1 MIIIDFET
9 KCARYRKR
17 AIEDAIMFAS
27 SQMLSRIRKPVY
39 INIRTIRKL
48 AEKQGV
54 YGDCMDEGDRE
65 FTIRIDVSLPLDE
78 MISTILHEMVHVW
91 QYVSKRMVQNWV
103 HEVRF
108 AKQVYSSEMS
118 YDDRPWEIEAHRKE
132 KELKELFDVERRN
145 KKSLF
150 RPSR

>member
-9 KCARYRKR
+9 KCAKYRKK
-17 AIEDAIMFAS
+17 AIEEAVMFAG
-27 SQMLSRIRKPVY
+27 SQLMSRIRKPVY

-54 YGDCMDEGDRE
+54 YGDCMDEDDRE

-91 QYVSKRMVQNWV
+91 QYVSKRMIQNWV
-103 HEVRF
+103 HEVQF
-108 AKQVYSSEMS
+108 EKITYSSDLPD
-118 YDDRPWEIEAHRKE
+118 DDRPWEIEAHRKE
-132 KELKELFDVERRN
+132 KQLKELYDGQKRY
-145 KKSLF
+145 
-150 RPSR
+150 

>member
-1 MIIIDFET
+1 MIIIEFQT
-9 KCARYRKR
+9 KCAKYRKR
-17 AIEDAIMFAS
+17 AIEDTIMFAS
-27 SQMLSRIRKPVY
+27 SQLMPRIRKPVY

-103 HEVRF
+103 HEIRF
-108 AKQVYSSEMS
+108 AKGFYSSELP
-118 YDDRPWEIEAHRKE
+118 YDVRPWEVEAHRIE
-132 KELKELFDVERRN
+132 KELKEKWDGHYRY
-145 KKSLF
+145 
-150 RPSR
+150 

>member
-1 MIIIDFET
+1 MIIIDFEN
-9 KCARYRKR
+9 KCAKYRKN
-17 AIEDAIMFAS
+17 AIEAAVMFAAHTL
-27 SQMLSRIRKPVY
+27 MPRIKKPVY

-91 QYVSKRMVQNWV
+91 QYVSKRMIQNWV
-103 HEVRF
+103 HEIRF
-108 AKQVYSSEMS
+108 AKQVYSSDLP
-118 YDDRPWEIEAHRKE
+118 YDDRPWEIEAHAKE
-132 KELKELFDVERRN
+132 KELKELFDEQPRYR
-145 KKSLF
+145 KGMS
-150 RPSR
+150 

>member
-1 MIIIDFET
+1 MIVIDFET
-9 KCARYRKR
+9 KCAKYRKK
-17 AIEDAIMFAS
+17 AITEAVMFAS
-27 SQMLSRIRKPVY
+27 KILMPRIRKPVY

-65 FTIRIDVSLPLDE
+65 FTIRIDVSLPLED

-91 QYVSKRMVQNWV
+91 QYVSKRMIYKWV

-108 AKQVYSSEMS
+108 QKAVYSWDMP
-118 YDDRPWEIEAHRKE
+118 YDDRPWEKEAHRLEKQLKE
-132 KELKELFDVERRN
+132 KWDGQTRY
-145 KKSLF
+145 
-150 RPSR
+150 

>member
-1 MIIIDFET
+1 MLVLNFQN
-9 KCARYRKR
+9 KCAKYRNK
-17 AIEDAIMFAS
+17 AIRDAIDLAYCE
-27 SQMLSRIRKPVY
+27 LLPRIRKPIY

-48 AEKQGV
+48 AQKQGV

-108 AKQVYSSEMS
+108 AKQVYSSDMP
-118 YDDRPWEIEAHRKE
+118 YDDRPWEIEAHRIE
-132 KELKELFDVERRN
+132 KELKEKWDGLRRY
-145 KKSLF
+145 
-150 RPSR
+150 

>member
-1 MIIIDFET
+1 MIVIDFET
-9 KCARYRKR
+9 KCAKYRKK
-17 AIEDAIMFAS
+17 AIVDAVNFAS
-27 SQMLSRIRKPVY
+27 TQLMSRIRKPVY
-39 INIRTIRKL
+39 INIRAIRKL

-108 AKQVYSSEMS
+108 AKEVYSADLP
-118 YDDRPWEIEAHRKE
+118 YDDRPWEIEAHRLE
-132 KELKELFDVERRN
+132 KELKEKWDGSHRY
-145 KKSLF
+145 
-150 RPSR
+150 

>member
-1 MIIIDFET
+1 MIVIDFQN
-9 KCARYRKR
+9 KCAKYRKR

-27 SQMLSRIRKPVY
+27 SQLMSRIRKPVY

-65 FTIRIDVSLPLDE
+65 FTIRIDVSLPLDQ
-78 MISTILHEMVHVW
+78 MIETILHEMVHVW

-108 AKQVYSSEMS
+108 AKEVYSADLP
-118 YDDRPWEIEAHRKE
+118 YDDRPWEIEAHRLE
-132 KELKELFDVERRN
+132 KELKEKWDGSHRY
-145 KKSLF
+145 
-150 RPSR
+150 

>member
-1 MIIIDFET
+1 MLVLEFQTKTAKYRQKAIQQAVDFAFCELMP
-9 KCARYRKR
+9 RV
-17 AIEDAIMFAS
+17 
-27 SQMLSRIRKPVY
+27 RKPIY

-91 QYVSKRMVQNWV
+91 QYVSRRMVQNWV
-103 HEVRF
+103 HEVKF
-108 AKQVYSSEMS
+108 NKAVYSSDMP
-118 YDDRPWEIEAHRKE
+118 YDDRPWEIEAHRME
-132 KELKELFDVERRN
+132 KQLKELWDGTKRY
-145 KKSLF
+145 
-150 RPSR
+150 